1 MNWPIAQQE
10 ALLDVIRRRN
20 ERNQLQKQLER
31 TQTDLATR
39 QQQQAALLNLWQRE
53 QADVDR
59 LDRLS
64 WASIYYDLL
73 NTKERQRSQEEAEAQ
88 QARLRYDVVSASVEE
103 LTQQLTE
110 QQTRLTTYATV
121 DADYDR
127 FIQEKRIALSFSA
140 GYVGSQYQ
148 QRLDKLTEQ
157 NHQLQELTEAHR
169 AGLQALD
176 EVFRLRKLLEQA
188 RNWGTW
194 DMLGGSAF
202 ASMVKY
208 QKLDDVRDQSYRV
221 TQRLERFRAEYADLN
236 QAFLTEW
243 KFDHNFTRFV
253 DIFFDNIFTDLSVQ
267 SRIRSAT
274 QTAQALEN
282 QLVNE
287 ITKLKAQLEQGVE
300 LAKQK
305 SDDLQHFLETA

>member
-1 MNWPIAQQE
+1 MNWTAAQQE

-20 ERNQLQKQLER
+20 ERDHLQKQLER
-31 TQTDLATR
+31 TQAELTTR
-39 QQQQAALLNLWQRE
+39 QQQQANLRTEWQAE

-64 WASIYYDLL
+64 WASLYYDLL
-73 NTKERQRSQEEAEAQ
+73 NTKEKQRSKEEAEAQ
-88 QARLRYDVVSASVEE
+88 QARLRYDVVTASVDE
-103 LTQQLTE
+103 LTQQLAE
-110 QQTRLTTYATV
+110 QKNRLTAYATV
-121 DADYDR
+121 DTDYDR

-140 GYVGSQYQ
+140 GYVGNQYQ
-148 QRLDKLTEQ
+148 QRLDNLMAQ
-157 NHQLQELTEAHR
+157 NRQWQELEEAHK
-169 AGLQALD
+169 AGLQALN

-194 DMLGGSAF
+194 DMLGGSTI
-202 ASMVKY
+202 ASIAKY

-221 TQRLERFRAEYADLN
+221 TQSLERFRAEYADLN

-243 KFDHNFTRFV
+243 RFDHTTTRFV

-267 SRIRSAT
+267 SRIRSAA

-287 ITKLKAQLEQGVE
+287 ISRLKKQVEQEVDQARQTSDA
-300 LAKQK
+300 LQK
-305 SDDLQHFLETA
+305 FLETA